1 MFNFLHSFPPD
12 CLQQFHIRF
21 RETLIRTEKAKKGTQ
36 ASDNEKCDLHTNEIM
51 CMFSHIIVVK
61 NKRFHDVVTKQDN

>member
-1 MFNFLHSFPPD
+1 MFNFLHSFSPTVYNN
-12 CLQQFHIRF
+12 F
-21 RETLIRTEKAKKGTQ
+21 TLDLEKPLYLRKKKKGTQ